1 MTEQLRIY
9 ISRSYF
15 YYWKKKKKKK
25 KFFYLKE
32 ISFNIG
38 YDDKT
43 VQLILVQIL
52 EDFYCSEDIKDYI
65 LIWVKGC

>member
-15 YYWKKKKKKK
+15 YYWKKK